1 MVDKPSL
8 IDDALPN
15 QTVSDA
21 EFRETEVT
29 EVETPNEDIVQT
41 SENVEVTMDEQ
52 GGAEVSFDPNAMNS
66 ALKQDHAINLAETL
80 SEQALDSLGTKL
92 FEQYREYKES
102 RGDWE
107 QSYREGLELLGFKYE
122 RRTEP
127 FRGASGVNHP
137 VLAEAVTQFQAQ
149 AYKELLPADG
159 PVRTQ
164 IMGTITPEKQDQAHR
179 VKDFMNYQIMDQM
192 KEYEPEFDQMLFY
205 LPLSGS
211 TFKKVYYEELLG
223 RAVSKFVP
231 ADDLIVPY
239 SANSLDDAEAIVHVI
254 KMSEN
259 ELRKQQGA
267 GFYRDIELG
276 QPPVTENQLQDKKL
290 ELEGISKDG
299 QEDQY
304 TLLEMHVNLDLEGY
318 EDTSPDGEETGIKI
332 PYIVTIAESNNKIL
346 SIRRNYAEGDKL
358 MKKIN
363 YFVQFKFLPGTG
375 FYGFG
380 LIHMIGGLT
389 RTATAALRQLL
400 DAGTLSNLPAGF
412 KSRGIRIRDDAQ
424 PLQPGEFRDVDA
436 PGGNIKD
443 QFMTLPFK
451 GPDATLLQ
459 LMGIVV
465 SAGQRF
471 AAIADMQVGDMNQ
484 QAAVGTTVA
493 LLERGSRVMSA
504 IHKRL
509 YVGLKQEFKL
519 LANVFKTYLPPI
531 YPYDVPG
538 ATRNIKMQDF
548 DDRIDIL
555 PVADPNIFSQTQR
568 ISMAQ
573 SQLQLA
579 QSNPQLHNLYQAY
592 RSMYEALGVKNISS
606 ILPPPQQPQPLD
618 PSMEE
623 IAAMAGKPF
632 QAFVGQ
638 DHKAHIDSHLNF
650 MKSNTV
656 QNNPMVMGALQ
667 KNILERISLMAQEQ
681 IQLEFREELMQA
693 RQIQMALQQNPNDPA
708 LVQQAN
714 QLTQTMNAR
723 KAVLIAEMTKD
734 YMDEEQKI
742 ISEFGGDPLIK
753 LKTRELDLRARQ
765 NEARAAY
772 DEGRISLD
780 TLKAMMNQQNTQEKL
795 EQNEDLAELR
805 AETSIAKTILSGENS
820 IRRQQMADA
829 SKIHDFGRNFRKK

>member
-1 MVDKPSL
+1 MAEIDKSL
-8 IDDALPN
+8 PNIDPNALPEE
-15 QTVSDA
+15 A
-21 EFRETEVT
+21 IIETEKKA
-29 EVETPNEDIVQT
+29 EVIDTPT
-41 SENVEVTMDEQ
+41 GPVEIEMDET
-52 GGAEVSFDPNAMNS
+52 GGAEVSFDPTATELDP
-66 ALKQDHAINLAETL
+66 AQDHFANLAETMPDNVL
-80 SEQALDSLGTKL
+80 EPLGHKL
-92 FEQYREYKES
+92 FDQYTEYKES

-107 QSYREGLELLGFKYE
+107 ETYRNGLELLGFKYE

-149 AYKELLPADG
+149 AYKELLPSDG

-164 IMGTITPEKQDQAHR
+164 ILGDISVPKEDQAKR
-179 VKDFMNYQIMDQM
+179 VKDFMNWQIMDQM

-211 TFKKVYYEELLG
+211 TFKKVYYDDLLG

-239 SANSLDDAEAIVHVI
+239 SANSLEDAEAIVHVI
-254 KMSEN
+254 KISEN
-259 ELRKQQGA
+259 ELKKQQVS

-276 QPPVTENQLQDKKL
+276 EPPVTENQLEDKKL

-304 TLLEMHVNLDLEGY
+304 TLFEIHTDLDLDGY
-318 EDTSPDGEETGIKI
+318 EDVGEDGEPTGIKI
-332 PYIVTIAESNNKIL
+332 PYIITIAQSTQDVL
-346 SIRRNYAEGDKL
+346 SIRRNYAPQDPI
-358 MKKIN
+358 KKKKD

-400 DAGTLSNLPAGF
+400 DAGTLANLPAGF
-412 KSRGIRIRDDAQ
+412 KSRGIRVRDDAQ

-451 GPDATLLQ
+451 GPDQTLLQ

-465 SAGQRF
+465 DAGQRF

-504 IHKRL
+504 IHKRI

-519 LANVFKTYLPPI
+519 LAEVFKTYLPPV

-538 ATRNIKMQDF
+538 ARREVKMQDF

-568 ISMAQ
+568 ISLAQ

-579 QSNPQLHNLYQAY
+579 QSNPQMHNLYQAY
-592 RSMYEALGVKNISS
+592 RSMYDALGVKNVNA
-606 ILPPPQQPQPLD
+606 ILPPPPQPMPID
-618 PSMEE
+618 PALEHIMSMSQ
-623 IAAMAGKPF
+623 KPF
-632 QAFVGQ
+632 QAFPGQ
-638 DHKAHIDSHLNF
+638 DHKAHIDAHLNF
-650 MKSNTV
+650 MRLNMV

-667 KNILERISLMAQEQ
+667 KNILEHISLMAQEQ
-681 IQLEFREELMQA
+681 VQIEFVEELQELQMMQ
-693 RQIQMALQQNPNDPA
+693 QQMQQMGGQNPAMAQGMMQNPQMQQQQQR
-708 LVQQAN
+708 VQQITN
-714 QLTQTMNAR
+714 QIEAR
-723 KAVLIAEMTKD
+723 KAQLIAEMQED
-734 YMDEEQKI
+734 YAKEEEKI
-742 ISEFGGDPLIK
+742 TGEFAGDPLLKIK
-753 LKTRELDLRARQ
+753 SREVDLRAMENKRKEEEGEQ
-765 NEARAAY
+765 RINLDKMKALMN
-772 DEGRISLD
+772 DE
-780 TLKAMMNQQNTQEKL
+780 QHEEKL
-795 EQNEDLAELR
+795 EQNEELAHLR
-805 AETSIAKTILSGENS
+805 AGVSMAK
-820 IRRQQMADA
+820 QQMADQ
-829 SKIHDFGRNFRKK
+829 SKRHDFGRNFRKK

>member
-66 ALKQDHAINLAETL
+66 ALKQDHSINLAETL

-211 TFKKVYYEELLG
+211 TFKKVYYDELLG

-259 ELRKQQGA
+259 ELRKQQVA

-656 QNNPMVMGALQ
+656 QNNPMVIGALQ

>member
-1 MVDKPSL
+1 MAEIDKS
-8 IDDALPN
+8 LPN
-15 QTVSDA
+15 IGPNAIPDEA
-21 EFRETEVT
+21 IIETEKKA
-29 EVETPNEDIVQT
+29 EVIDTPT
-41 SENVEVTMDEQ
+41 GPVEIAMDET
-52 GGAEVSFDPNAMNS
+52 GGAEVSFDPS
-66 ALKQDHAINLAETL
+66 APEIDPAQDHFANLAETMPDNVL
-80 SEQALDSLGTKL
+80 EPLGHKL
-92 FEQYREYKES
+92 FDQYTEYKES

-107 QSYREGLELLGFKYE
+107 ETYRNGLELLGFKYE

-164 IMGTITPEKQDQAHR
+164 ILGDVNIPKEEQAKR
-179 VKDFMNYQIMDQM
+179 VKDFMNWQIMDQM

-211 TFKKVYYEELLG
+211 TFKKVYYDDLLG

-239 SANSLDDAEAIVHVI
+239 SANSLEDAEAIVHVI
-254 KMSEN
+254 KVSEN
-259 ELRKQQGA
+259 ELRKQQVS

-276 QPPVTENQLQDKKL
+276 KPPVTENQLEDKKL
-290 ELEGISKDG
+290 ELEGISRDG

-304 TLLEMHVNLDLEGY
+304 TLFEIHTDLDLDGY
-318 EDTSPDGEETGIKI
+318 EDVGEDGEPTGIKL
-332 PYIVTIAESNNKIL
+332 PYVVTIAQATQDVL
-346 SIRRNYAEGDKL
+346 SIRRNYAAQDPL
-358 MKKIN
+358 KKKKD

-400 DAGTLSNLPAGF
+400 DAGTLANLPAGF
-412 KSRGIRIRDDAQ
+412 KSRGIRVRDDAQ

-451 GPDATLLQ
+451 GPDQTLLQ

-465 SAGQRF
+465 QGAQRF

-519 LANVFKTYLPPI
+519 LAEVFKTYLPPV

-538 ATRNIKMQDF
+538 ARREVKLQDF

-568 ISMAQ
+568 ISLAQ

-579 QSNPQLHNLYQAY
+579 QSNPQMHNLYQAY
-592 RSMYEALGVKNISS
+592 RSMYDALGVKNVNA
-606 ILPPPQQPQPLD
+606 ILPPPPQPIPMD
-618 PSMEE
+618 PALEHIM
-623 IAAMAGKPF
+623 AMSQKPF
-632 QAFVGQ
+632 QAFPAQ

-650 MKSNTV
+650 MRLNMV
-656 QNNPMVMGALQ
+656 QNNPMVMAAIQ
-667 KNILERISLMAQEQ
+667 KNILEHISLMAQEQ
-681 IQLEFREELMQA
+681 VQIEFVEELQE
-693 RQIQMALQQNPNDPA
+693 IQMIQQQMQQMGGMNPAMAQGMMQNPQM
-708 LVQQAN
+708 QQQQQRMQQITN
-714 QLTQTMNAR
+714 QIEAR
-723 KAVLIAEMTKD
+723 KAQLIAEMQED
-734 YMDEEQKI
+734 YAKEEEKI
-742 ISEFGGDPLIK
+742 TGEFAGDPLLKIK
-753 LKTRELDLRARQ
+753 SREVDLRAME
-765 NEARAAY
+765 NERKEE
-772 DEGRISLD
+772 EGEQRINLD
-780 TLKAMMNQQNTQEKL
+780 KMKAMMNQDQHEDKL
-795 EQNEDLAELR
+795 EQNEELAHLR
-805 AETSIAKTILSGENS
+805 AGVSLAK
-820 IRRQQMADA
+820 QQMADQ
-829 SKIHDFGRNFRKK
+829 SKRHDFGRNFKKK

>member
-1 MVDKPSL
+1 MAEIDKS
-8 IDDALPN
+8 LPN
-15 QTVSDA
+15 IDPNAIPEEAVI
-21 EFRETEVT
+21 ETEKKA
-29 EVETPNEDIVQT
+29 EVIDTPT
-41 SENVEVTMDEQ
+41 GPVEIEMDET
-52 GGAEVSFDPNAMNS
+52 GGAEVSFDPTATELDP
-66 ALKQDHAINLAETL
+66 AQDHFANLAETMPDNVL
-80 SEQALDSLGTKL
+80 EPLGHKL
-92 FEQYREYKES
+92 FDQYTEYKES

-107 QSYREGLELLGFKYE
+107 ETYRNGLELLGFKYE

-149 AYKELLPADG
+149 AYKELLPSDG

-164 IMGTITPEKQDQAHR
+164 ILGDISVPKEDQAKR
-179 VKDFMNYQIMDQM
+179 VKDFMNWQIMDQM

-211 TFKKVYYEELLG
+211 TFKKVYYDDLLG

-239 SANSLDDAEAIVHVI
+239 SANSLEDAEAIVHVI
-254 KMSEN
+254 KISEN
-259 ELRKQQGA
+259 ELKKQQVS

-276 QPPVTENQLQDKKL
+276 EPPVTENQLEDKKL

-304 TLLEMHVNLDLEGY
+304 TLFEIHTDLDLDGY
-318 EDTSPDGEETGIKI
+318 EDVGEDGEPTGIKI
-332 PYIVTIAESNNKIL
+332 PYIITIAQSTQDVL
-346 SIRRNYAEGDKL
+346 SIRRNYAPQDPI
-358 MKKIN
+358 KKKKD

-400 DAGTLSNLPAGF
+400 DAGTLANLPAGF
-412 KSRGIRIRDDAQ
+412 KSRGIRVRDDAQ

-451 GPDATLLQ
+451 GPDQTLLQ

-465 SAGQRF
+465 DAGQRF

-504 IHKRL
+504 IHKRI

-519 LANVFKTYLPPI
+519 LAEVFKTYLPPV

-538 ATRNIKMQDF
+538 ARREVKMQDF

-568 ISMAQ
+568 ISLAQ

-579 QSNPQLHNLYQAY
+579 QSNPQMHNLYQAY
-592 RSMYEALGVKNISS
+592 RSMYDALGVKNVNA
-606 ILPPPQQPQPLD
+606 ILPPPPQPMPID
-618 PSMEE
+618 PALEHIMSMSQ
-623 IAAMAGKPF
+623 KPF
-632 QAFVGQ
+632 QAFPGQ
-638 DHKAHIDSHLNF
+638 DHKAHIDAHLNF
-650 MKSNTV
+650 MRLNMV

-667 KNILERISLMAQEQ
+667 KNILEHISLMAQEQ
-681 IQLEFREELMQA
+681 VQIEFVEELQELQMMQ
-693 RQIQMALQQNPNDPA
+693 QQMQQMGGQNPAMAQGMMQNPQMQQQQQR
-708 LVQQAN
+708 VQQITN
-714 QLTQTMNAR
+714 QIEAR
-723 KAVLIAEMTKD
+723 KAQLIAEMQED
-734 YMDEEQKI
+734 YAKEEEKI
-742 ISEFGGDPLIK
+742 TGEFAGDPLLKIK
-753 LKTRELDLRARQ
+753 SREVDLRAME
-765 NEARAAY
+765 NERKEE
-772 DEGRISLD
+772 EGEQRLNLD
-780 TLKAMMNQQNTQEKL
+780 KMKAMMNDQQHDEKL
-795 EQNEDLAELR
+795 EQNEELAELR
-805 AETSIAKTILSGENS
+805 AVVSLTK
-820 IRRQQMADA
+820 QQMADQ
-829 SKIHDFGRNFRKK
+829 SKRHDFGRNFKKN